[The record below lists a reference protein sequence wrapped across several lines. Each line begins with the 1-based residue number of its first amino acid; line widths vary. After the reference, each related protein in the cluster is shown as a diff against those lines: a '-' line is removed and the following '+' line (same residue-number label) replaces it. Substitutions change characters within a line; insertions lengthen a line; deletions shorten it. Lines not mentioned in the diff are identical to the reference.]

1 MSIDFNRISVL
12 HIYGIDYRWI
22 IKSALVKVRP

>member
-12 HIYGIDYRWI
+12 NIYAIDYRWI

>member
-12 HIYGIDYRWI
+12 NIYGIDYRWI